1 MKVSLKNLE
10 SGKWTSQMYISL
22 YLLLDENY
30 DVQLIKELRKLNI
43 NNTINN
49 LINKKWS
56 ITLFLEFLD
65 LLLKN

>member
-1 MKVSLKNLE
+1 
-10 SGKWTSQMYISL
+10 MYISL

-30 DVQLIKELRKLNI
+30 DPQLIKELRKLNI